1 MNTDRLPSIPAE
13 EYHTASRSGRTCRAD
28 CWPTAGT
35 STVALAKADANP
47 TDLCRRKT
55 CGEIAEGKSPAL
67 ALGRQLGRAGSQEP
81 GDVARLRSVG
91 CRAGAARNYA
101 VADLTEKAKRGCVSP
116 DSTDEENRGL
126 LPGFVLSDAAQA
138 RHRNYAE
145 ADLTEK
151 AKRIRVSP
159 FLLNLVEH
167 IGVEPMT
174 SCMPCRRS
182 SQLS

>member
-1 MNTDRLPSIPAE
+1 MTKWQNKWQNKKCLLIKVSCFSQVQTLPGE
-13 EYHTASRSGRTCRAD
+13 LTASPAIRFAPWPAPMCPLYLVSFVNRDQYSFNNFDGR
-28 CWPTAGT
+28 G
-35 STVALAKADANP
+35 
-47 TDLCRRKT
+47 
-55 CGEIAEGKSPAL
+55 
-67 ALGRQLGRAGSQEP
+67 GRGNRDMLP
-81 GDVARLRSVG
+81 GFVPL
-91 CRAGAARNYA
+91 GAAQARHRNYA

-116 DSTDEENRGL
+116 TSTGEEKRRGL
-126 LPGFVLSDAAQA
+126 LPGFVPLGAAQA
-138 RHRNYAE
+138 RHRNYAV

-151 AKRIRVSP
+151 AKRGCVSP

>member
-1 MNTDRLPSIPAE
+1 MTPDCSARGMMMPRMWEIVCNAP
-13 EYHTASRSGRTCRAD
+13 RS
-28 CWPTAGT
+28 
-35 STVALAKADANP
+35 
-47 TDLCRRKT
+47 
-55 CGEIAEGKSPAL
+55 
-67 ALGRQLGRAGSQEP
+67 
-81 GDVARLRSVG
+81 
-91 CRAGAARNYA
+91 
-101 VADLTEKAKRGCVSP
+101 
-116 DSTDEENRGL
+116 DSTDEGKRGL

-138 RHRNYAE
+138 RHRNYAV

-151 AKRIRVSP
+151 AKRGCVSP

>member
-1 MNTDRLPSIPAE
+1 MRFDRFD
-13 EYHTASRSGRTCRAD
+13 GR
-28 CWPTAGT
+28 G
-35 STVALAKADANP
+35 
-47 TDLCRRKT
+47 KT
-55 CGEIAEGKSPAL
+55 
-67 ALGRQLGRAGSQEP
+67 
-81 GDVARLRSVG
+81 
-91 CRAGAARNYA
+91 
-101 VADLTEKAKRGCVSP
+101 
-116 DSTDEENRGL
+116 GL

>member
-1 MNTDRLPSIPAE
+1 MRFDRFD
-13 EYHTASRSGRTCRAD
+13 GR
-28 CWPTAGT
+28 GG
-35 STVALAKADANP
+35 LG
-47 TDLCRRKT
+47 DL
-55 CGEIAEGKSPAL
+55 GMW
-67 ALGRQLGRAGSQEP
+67 
-81 GDVARLRSVG
+81 
-91 CRAGAARNYA
+91 
-101 VADLTEKAKRGCVSP
+101 
-116 DSTDEENRGL
+116 
-126 LPGFVLSDAAQA
+126 PGFVLSDAAQA
-138 RHRNYAE
+138 RHRNYAV